1 MTQIKLFVR
10 SNLNPTSELEGTI
23 VRIYSSNGDTFVT
36 QLVADSE
43 GVVTYDLPDET
54 YWVRFYKQ
62 GFSFQSR
69 TLIEVDSDLTNEWT
83 IVGEDLTELP
93 PSGAEGICRVSGF
106 VVDAQGAPTHEAIMI
121 FMLPEEIMVHN
132 RRIISTEKVICQP
145 NKDGYVE
152 VELIQGVYYNLNM
165 HSLTED
171 VVKVKVPELQSCGI
185 TDLIYPTGKI
195 VEALPTTVT
204 LTTGVSKEVPLTLQS
219 SSGIELP
226 DSNLGLSVSSL
237 FSLQPSNLN
246 LTASFSS
253 GGITLS
259 SSTSGSYTLSVYRR
273 TAGNVDVKEKVLLGT
288 ISVTVND

>member
-253 GGITLS
+253 GGLTLS

>member
-69 TLIEVDSDLTNEWT
+69 TLIEVDSELINEWT

-152 VELIQGVYYNLNM
+152 VELIQGVYYNLHM